1 MEGNNEVLSDNN
13 NNSNNNQ
20 ENINILPQNNQ
31 PFHNEVEDESI
42 SFNFCF
48 FLILF
53 ISLLLVLINSIE
65 VYSLSIKW
73 FYMKVV
79 PSEIFEQCYKYN
91 LSFKTVNCTISFLA
105 SISCLIFSLFLSFN
119 QNWFIDV
126 CLKTYLHYNFLVFGP
141 YTLGFCVLGLWNWEK
156 VVYLCEEGED
166 LNEKYI
172 SFSNVVTLFM
182 LTVLSF
188 TITVSVM
195 LYSITCLYIQSV
207 IGKDDGS
214 DIIRFLFRKIVIR
227 NNNPI
232 EFYRMIDNRNN
243 NNNVI
248 DV

>member
-1 MEGNNEVLSDNN
+1 MKLTIGEICEKLDILTSL
-13 NNSNNNQ
+13 
-20 ENINILPQNNQ
+20 ENKLR
-31 PFHNEVEDESI
+31 
-42 SFNFCF
+42 
-48 FLILF
+48 
-53 ISLLLVLINSIE
+53 
-65 VYSLSIKW
+65 
-73 FYMKVV
+73 
-79 PSEIFEQCYKYN
+79 
-91 LSFKTVNCTISFLA
+91 
-105 SISCLIFSLFLSFN
+105 
-119 QNWFIDV
+119 
-126 CLKTYLHYNFLVFGP
+126 
-141 YTLGFCVLGLWNWEK
+141 
-156 VVYLCEEGED
+156 EGED